1 MAEERLQKILAAAGI
16 SSRRGAEEHITTG
29 RVRVNGKVVHELG
42 AKANPKRDRIEVDG
56 QAIVRE
62 RPVYVVLNKPK
73 EVMSTLKDPE
83 GRPTVVDLVRVSGAR
98 VTPVGRLDFHTS
110 GVLLLT
116 NDGEFSAKLQH
127 PRHGVPK
134 RYSVKVQGEMD
145 ERSLSHWRESIMID
159 GRATI
164 PAEVTRVR
172 TEDGKTWLNIVL
184 KEGRNRHIRQLA
196 EHAGSRIMRLVRF
209 EYAGITAEGLRAGQ
223 WRHLTIDELKALKAA
238 HGVPARVAAP
248 MADDEA
254 PHAVHSLPFRN
265 HNKRRSTKDES
276 PPRERE
282 AARERRPAAAGGR
295 ESSRVGGR
303 ENSRTSAREVTRGGR
318 TVDARGGRTADARGG
333 RTADARGGRTADARG
348 GRTADARGG
357 RTAENS
363 RTGGRM
369 SDARGSREVT
379 RGDRTSDGRAGG
391 RENVRGGRKVEAR
404 SGGRTVDAR
413 GGGRQNSRTPA
424 RAVDARG
431 GRMADS
437 QGRAAPERERPLS
450 RAGAREAVRR
460 GRG

>member
-16 SSRRGAEEHITTG
+16 ASRRGAEEHITTG
-29 RVRVNGKVVHELG
+29 RVRVNGKVMRELG

-83 GRPTVVDLVRVSGAR
+83 GRPTVVDLVRISGAR

-145 ERSLSHWRESIMID
+145 ERTLSHWRESIMID
-159 GRATI
+159 GRATV

-265 HNKRRSTKDES
+265 HAKRRSTKDES
-276 PPRERE
+276 APRERE

-295 ESSRVGGR
+295 ENSRVGGRENSRVGGRENSRVGAREVTRGGREATRGGRTVEMRGGRTVQKSRSGGRAADTRGGRTVDDRVGGR
-303 ENSRTSAREVTRGGR
+303 ENSRTS
-318 TVDARGGRTADARGG
+318 
-333 RTADARGGRTADARG
+333 
-348 GRTADARGG
+348 
-357 RTAENS
+357 
-363 RTGGRM
+363 
-369 SDARGSREVT
+369 
-379 RGDRTSDGRAGG
+379 GRAAGAPG
-391 RENVRGGRKVEAR
+391 
-404 SGGRTVDAR
+404 
-413 GGGRQNSRTPA
+413 PA
-424 RAVDARG
+424 AGPR
-431 GRMADS
+431 
-437 QGRAAPERERPLS
+437 GRAAPERERPLS

>member
-16 SSRRGAEEHITTG
+16 ASRRGAEEHILTG
-29 RVRVNGKVVHELG
+29 RVRVNGKVMRELG

-83 GRPTVVDLVRVSGAR
+83 GRPTVVDLVRISGAR

-159 GRATI
+159 GRATV

-248 MADDEA
+248 QADDDA

-282 AARERRPAAAGGR
+282 REAARERRPAAAGGR
-295 ESSRVGGR
+295 ENSQFGGR
-303 ENSRTSAREVTRGGR
+303 ENSRTSAREAT
-318 TVDARGGRTADARGG
+318 RGGRTADARGG
-333 RTADARGGRTADARG
+333 RTVDARAGRTV
-348 GRTADARGG
+348 
-357 RTAENS
+357 ENS
-363 RTGGRM
+363 RSGGRM
-369 SDARGSREVT
+369 ADARGSREVT

-413 GGGRQNSRTPA
+413 GGRI
-424 RAVDARG
+424 
-431 GRMADS
+431 ADS

>member
-1 MAEERLQKILAAAGI
+1 VAEERLQKILAAAGI

-333 RTADARGGRTADARG
+333 RTA
-348 GRTADARGG
+348 
-357 RTAENS
+357 ENS

-369 SDARGSREVT
+369 ADARGSREVT